1 MGMSIHSDFSLWL
14 FHASWQASVLIVL
27 VLLAQWLFRN
37 QLTPRWRYSLWL
49 LVVIRLAM
57 PFSAESGLSIF
68 NYLKARREPEM
79 PKIIAADTPTA
90 AHAGQKT
97 STPKTPS
104 SNAARYIIA
113 NGDAAF
119 AKEPVVLANNRTE
132 PSWIAFLN
140 RFWFPAAIWTWLAG
154 LVGLPLYLFI
164 STVRLA
170 RKVGR
175 LRSMTNPSVLGL
187 LEDCKELMDVRVP
200 LVVIESKEI
209 SSPAL
214 YGFIRPR
221 LLLPL
226 GLVDRFTNQELRFV
240 FLHELAHIK
249 RHDIAMNWV
258 MTALQS
264 LHWFNPLV
272 WVAFHRMRSDREL
285 ACDALALSYASDGE
299 AKPYG
304 HTIIKLLEGFARPVA
319 APSLLGI
326 LEDQN
331 QMKQRIGM
339 IAQFRRTNRWP
350 FLAIGLVAVL
360 ILVCLTD
367 AKNAGSTI
375 VSDPVKSTEAA
386 RINSRQ
392 KDGSM
397 ELAPNKVSAPAAKLA
412 AGGISMM
419 ILDADTGMGI
429 PHAMLNADYHMVK
442 ERRWLHVTNIFT
454 DVNGAARVQFPTN
467 TYEAFFIYVNAE
479 HHVPKLV
486 NWGWD
491 GSLPPRDY
499 TMRLNKGVKI
509 GGQVQNEEGN
519 PIPGAKIIVR
529 GPSFEQSS
537 IGSVGYGFQNEV
549 NWVTTDSSGHWSFDQ
564 VPADFG
570 EFTLIL
576 DHPNY
581 AKTTFSTDRNSRA
594 DGYLPKVA
602 MSALWAKE
610 AILVLQRGQTISG
623 LVANTHGQPI
633 PQARI
638 KRGSLETT
646 SDATGHF
653 YFSHVVP
660 GMMGLNISADG
671 YTETATKFRITNN
684 MPKIQVQ
691 LDQATLL
698 SGKVVDSKGR
708 PIFGATILLGKNR
721 YQKMDNIHTSDENG
735 EYTFTH
741 LPQNAGDVV
750 LTVEAE
756 GFAPDLKIVSL
767 SPGGTQVQFQLNKG
781 RVLKGLVVD
790 SDGRPIVN
798 ADVSVLSWREHQTLL
813 WHERTDATGRFCW
826 TSAPAEEVQGLI
838 GHLFGSIPR
847 DQSLMAFPFKTN
859 EEEQTFTL
867 PQSPLQNSAER

>member
-1 MGMSIHSDFSLWL
+1 MGLSIHSDFSLWL
-14 FHASWQASVLIVL
+14 FRASWQASVLIGL

-68 NYLKARREPEM
+68 NFIKARREPET
-79 PKIIAADTPTA
+79 PKVIVADTSPEA
-90 AHAGQKT
+90 DAGQRNSA
-97 STPKTPS
+97 STTHS
-104 SNAARYIIA
+104 SNAARYMTS
-113 NGDAAF
+113 DAAV
-119 AKEPVVLANNRTE
+119 ADQPAVMTGNQSKEPWNALFRK
-132 PSWIAFLN
+132 
-140 RFWFPAAIWTWLAG
+140 FWFPTAIGIWLAG

-170 RKVGR
+170 RKVSR
-175 LRSMTNPSVLGL
+175 LRSMTNPDVLGL
-187 LEDCKELMDVRVP
+187 LEDCKQLMDVRVP
-200 LVVIESKEI
+200 LVVIETKEI

-221 LLLPL
+221 LLLPM
-226 GLVDRFTNQELRFV
+226 GLVDRFSNQELRFV

-258 MTALQS
+258 MTALQA

-272 WVAFHRMRSDREL
+272 WLAFHRMRADREL
-285 ACDALALSYASDGE
+285 ACDALALSYARDGE

-304 HTIIKLLEGFARPVA
+304 HTIIKLLEGFARPAA

-350 FLAIGLVAVL
+350 FLAVGLVAVL

-367 AKNAGSTI
+367 AKNAKSTI
-375 VSDPVKSTEAA
+375 VSDPGQSLRTA
-386 RINSRQ
+386 RINSA
-392 KDGSM
+392 KPEAS
-397 ELAPNKVSAPAAKLA
+397 LAGAPTKVSPPASKLA
-412 AGGISMM
+412 AGGISMLV
-419 ILDADTGMGI
+419 LDAETGAGI
-429 PHAMLNADYHMVK
+429 PHATLNADFHLIK
-442 ERRWLHVTNIFT
+442 ERRWLHVTNLFT
-454 DVNGAARVQFPTN
+454 DVNGAVRVQFPTN
-467 TYEAFFIYVNAE
+467 SYEAFFIYVNAE

-491 GSLPPRDY
+491 GSLPPRGY
-499 TMRLNKGVKI
+499 TMRLSKGVKI
-509 GGQVQNEEGN
+509 GGQIQDEESE
-519 PIPGAKIIVR
+519 PIAGAKIIVR

-537 IGSVGYGFQNEV
+537 VGSEGYGYQNEV
-549 NWVTTDSSGHWSFDQ
+549 NWVTTDASGNWIFDQ

-570 EFTLIL
+570 EFTLIME
-576 DHPNY
+576 HPNY

-594 DGYLPKVA
+594 DGYLPKAA
-602 MSALWAKE
+602 MSALWAE
-610 AILVLQRGQTISG
+610 DAILVLQRGQTITG
-623 LVANTHGQPI
+623 LVANTQGQPI

-638 KRGSLETT
+638 RRGSVETI

-671 YTETATKFRITNN
+671 YTETAAKFRITNN
-684 MPKIQVQ
+684 MPEIQVH
-691 LDQATLL
+691 LDQATVL
-698 SGKVVDSKGR
+698 SGNVVDSKGQ

-721 YQKMDNIHTSDENG
+721 YQKMDNIHTSNENG
-735 EYTFTH
+735 DFAFTH
-741 LPQNAGDVV
+741 LPQNSGDVV

-756 GFAPDLKIVSL
+756 GFAPDLKNVSL
-767 SPGGTQVQFQLNKG
+767 SPGGTQVRFQLNKG

-790 SDGRPIVN
+790 GDGRPIVN

-826 TSAPAEEVQGLI
+826 RSAPAEEVQGLI
-838 GHLFGSIPR
+838 GHLFGSAQR
-847 DQSLMAFPFKTN
+847 DQSLMAFTFKAG

-867 PQSPLQNSAER
+867 PQNPVQNSAER